1 MPHPGHRLRV
11 TAAATLVLTGLLPVA
26 GCGGGTGNSREIV
39 LERGRSAQN
48 LPWQLAASEQN
59 GQLGMYLESPS
70 GSQYS
75 GAAGFAAGPA
85 AGFWMEGA
93 GSGGFAFFY
102 GPAPA
107 AAVTVR
113 LNAPGYATILVRTR
127 PIPSRAGLP
136 HGRFFITQV
145 PDPGDVIWNVT
156 LLDAA
161 GHRVA
166 FADF

>member
-1 MPHPGHRLRV
+1 
-11 TAAATLVLTGLLPVA
+11 
-26 GCGGGTGNSREIV
+26 
-39 LERGRSAQN
+39 
-48 LPWQLAASEQN
+48 
-59 GQLGMYLESPS
+59 
-70 GSQYS
+70 
-75 GAAGFAAGPA
+75 
-85 AGFWMEGA
+85 MEGA
-93 GSGGFAFFY
+93 GPGGFAFFY

-161 GHRVA
+161 GHKVA